1 MFDFLYVL
9 PNIVISAL
17 FGVAMFIAVAGLP
30 FLFCPLLKMDRDKDT
45 ADFAVRGQSTVI
57 SFLAIVLGFSLVS
70 AQGNLR
76 TVETH
81 IATEASGINQ
91 MDRLLLR
98 FGDPKV
104 AAMRPLL
111 ADYAQ
116 SIASDEW
123 PLLSKGEARELDS
136 KASPP
141 FGRLS
146 RAVYSIE
153 PSPGRQTEIYNQML
167 SQIDAITEMRSQR
180 IQDAQARLPA
190 AFWQII
196 IALFVLLIVLA
207 LLIEPTVGR
216 AISVGGQALAV
227 ALLLSL
233 VFIYNVPFKGQTSLQ
248 PDAVVKVIGI
258 MKNRTT

>member
-1 MFDFLYVL
+1 MFDFLYVF
-9 PNIVISAL
+9 PNMVISAL
-17 FGVAMFIAVAGLP
+17 FGVGMFLAVAGLP
-30 FLFCPLLKMDRDKDT
+30 FLLCPLLKMDRDKDT
-45 ADFAVRGQSTVI
+45 ADFAVRGQATVI
-57 SFLAIVLGFSLVS
+57 SFLAIVLGFSLVN
-70 AQGNLR
+70 AQSNLR
-76 TVETH
+76 TVEAH
-81 IATEASGINQ
+81 IATEASAINQ

-116 SIASDEW
+116 SIVRDEW
-123 PLLSKGEARELDS
+123 PLLDKGEASQLDA
-136 KASPP
+136 KASPA

-146 RAVYSIE
+146 RAIYTIE
-153 PSPGRQTEIYNQML
+153 PTPGRQTEIYNQIL
-167 SQIDAITEMRSQR
+167 SQVDAIGKMRSQR
-180 IQDAQARLPA
+180 IQDAQTRLPA

-196 IALFVLLIVLA
+196 ITLFVLLIVLA

-216 AISVGGQALAV
+216 AIAVGGQALAV

-258 MKNRTT
+258 MQNRTT

>member
-17 FGVAMFIAVAGLP
+17 FGMAMFIAVAGLP
-30 FLFCPLLKMDRDKDT
+30 FVLCPLLKMERDKDT

-57 SFLAIVLGFSLVS
+57 SFLAIVLGFSLVN
-70 AQGNLR
+70 AQSNLR

-81 IATEASGINQ
+81 VATEASAINQ

-98 FGDPKV
+98 YGDPKV

-111 ADYAQ
+111 MNYAQ
-116 SIASDEW
+116 SIVHDEW
-123 PLLSKGEARELDS
+123 PLLEKGQAHVLDS
-136 KASPP
+136 KASPT
-141 FGRLS
+141 FGQLART
-146 RAVYSIE
+146 VYAIE
-153 PSPGRQTEIYNQML
+153 PTPGRQTEIYNLML
-167 SQIDAITEMRSQR
+167 AQVDSIAEMRAQR
-180 IQDAQARLPA
+180 IQDAQTRLPA

-216 AISVGGQALAV
+216 AIAVGGQALAV

-233 VFIYNVPFKGQTSLQ
+233 VFIYNVPFKGQTALQ
-248 PDAVVKVIGI
+248 PDAIVKVIGI
-258 MKNRTT
+258 IQARAV